1 MADQIRIRELT
12 ETTVIDDA
20 AFLAVDYENETHKV
34 SVENFNANAN
44 ATAKRYAEQAAA
56 SATAAAGSATAA
68 SATSAE
74 VDLKVTDAQGYATS
88 AANSA
93 TNSRTYANSSQ
104 EYANAAAASANLA
117 DADADASAASAAAA
131 AESSVLSRSWAVGG
145 TGTRTGE
152 DTNNARYWSDVAAA
166 AAGGGV
172 TSFNG
177 RGGAVTPQAGDYTA
191 SMVGAAAA
199 SDVYTK
205 SETYAKNEVYNTSQ
219 TYPRTTIDTMVA
231 GAAAAG
237 VTSFNN
243 RTGAVVPSGS
253 DYTAAII
260 NGTDTNGVLGVG
272 GRVYTIQ
279 ALIDEITNRILN
291 SLVTDS
297 DLATAL
303 QSYVT
308 KSMITTLATITNTK
322 TNVLD
327 GTEKNPS
334 VSGSLAAQI
343 KAITDDY
350 LKSSNI
356 YNGLDKTAAGF
367 ALDARQGKALN
378 DSLANLSTDVSTN
391 YATKAEL
398 ANTDASIANLKNG
411 TEKFSHIS
419 MTPIST
425 PSIDS
430 SIANMFASSAGN
442 ITAYSAA
449 YGNNVLIQSQVY
461 ITDKYGSLSSRYR
474 TRASES
480 DEWGSWSSY
489 GYFYPMRHKDI
500 SGTTD
505 ANGFVSLDLD
515 PDTTLPI
522 LGSTRKGGGSLSD
535 RYVEFTPGASSWYGR
550 VTYRGSAVAS
560 TEIKFRVWYFD
571 AEQTLV

>member
-117 DADADASAASAAAA
+117 DADADASAASATAA

-191 SMVGAAAA
+191 AMVGAAAA

-231 GAAAAG
+231 DAEASG

-243 RTGAVVPSGS
+243 RTGAVTPSGS

-260 NGTDTNGVLGVG
+260 NGTDTNGVLGVS

-308 KSMITTLATITNTK
+308 KSMITTLATITNTGTK
-322 TNVLD
+322 VLD

-334 VSGSLAAQI
+334 VSGSLAEQI

-350 LKSSNI
+350 LTSGDI

-378 DSLANLSTDVSTN
+378 DSFTN
-391 YATKAEL
+391 
-398 ANTDASIANLKNG
+398 SIATITNDIATLTALVTPSRKYFTNWNVTKWGHYCAVNWWSTGFPMNSDGVTVTGTIEQGFRPYNDVRNLTKVYNG
-411 TEKFSHIS
+411 SAYVDCVVS
-419 MTPIST
+419 IST
-425 PSIDS
+425 GGVVTI
-430 SIANMFASSAGN
+430 
-442 ITAYSAA
+442 
-449 YGNNVLIQSQVY
+449 
-461 ITDKYGSLSSRYR
+461 R
-474 TRASES
+474 
-480 DEWGSWSSY
+480 
-489 GYFYPMRHKDI
+489 DI
-500 SGTTD
+500 
-505 ANGFVSLDLD
+505 
-515 PDTTLPI
+515 
-522 LGSTRKGGGSLSD
+522 GGSKID
-535 RYVEFTPGASSWYGR
+535 GINTRYLQLNSIVYY
-550 VTYRGSAVAS
+550 V
-560 TEIKFRVWYFD
+560 D
-571 AEQTLV
+571 

>member
-117 DADADASAASAAAA
+117 DADADSAAASATAA

-191 SMVGAAAA
+191 SMVGAAEAN
-199 SDVYTK
+199 DVYTK
-205 SETYAKNEVYNTSQ
+205 SETYAKSEVYNTSQ

-231 GAAAAG
+231 DAAGAG

-243 RTGAVVPSGS
+243 RTGAVTPSGS

-260 NGTDTNGVLGVG
+260 NGTDTNGVLGVS

-308 KSMITTLATITNTK
+308 KSMITTLATITNTGTK
-322 TNVLD
+322 VLD

-334 VSGSLAAQI
+334 VSGSLAEQI

-350 LKSSNI
+350 LTSGDI

-378 DSLANLSTDVSTN
+378 DSLANKADAADLTALADDYRQKVFCKQWDITINASVPANGNALIFSGHNIHADLPSGANIISARCAWANNNNIVISQSWLS
-391 YATKAEL
+391 
-398 ANTDASIANLKNG
+398 G
-411 TEKFSHIS
+411 
-419 MTPIST
+419 
-425 PSIDS
+425 
-430 SIANMFASSAGN
+430 AGN
-442 ITAYSAA
+442 LTARAYNPTNAAITVTSA
-449 YGNNVLIQSQVY
+449 
-461 ITDKYGSLSSRYR
+461 T
-474 TRASES
+474 
-480 DEWGSWSSY
+480 
-489 GYFYPMRHKDI
+489 
-500 SGTTD
+500 
-505 ANGFVSLDLD
+505 
-515 PDTTLPI
+515 
-522 LGSTRKGGGSLSD
+522 
-535 RYVEFTPGASSWYGR
+535 
-550 VTYRGSAVAS
+550 AVA
-560 TEIKFRVWYFD
+560 FYY
-571 AEQTLV
+571 L

>member
-74 VDLKVTDAQGYATS
+74 VDLKVTDAQGYATA

-93 TNSRTYANSSQ
+93 TNSRTYSNASQ

-117 DADADASAASAAAA
+117 DADADSSAASADAA

-191 SMVGAAAA
+191 AMVGAAEA

-205 SETYAKNEVYNTSQ
+205 SETYAKSEVYNTSQ

-231 GAAAAG
+231 DAAAAG

-243 RTGAVVPSGS
+243 RTGAVTPSGS

-260 NGTDTNGVLGVG
+260 NGTDTNGVLGVS

-308 KSMITTLATITNTK
+308 KSMITTLATITNTGTK
-322 TNVLD
+322 VLD

-334 VSGSLAAQI
+334 VSGSLAEQI

-367 ALDARQGKALN
+367 ALDARQGKSLN
-378 DSLANLSTDVSTN
+378 DSLANYAFPIVSSSYDIETIGNYKQIQSSNTSSSSFVTASGEHLYTLLSWTASDDNKAWQMAITTDGNVWTRSYIWWN
-391 YATKAEL
+391 SAWSKW
-398 ANTDASIANLKNG
+398 SPV
-411 TEKFSHIS
+411 
-419 MTPIST
+419 TPIVWEHTFVVSGGIAAGT
-425 PSIDS
+425 IGTRGAQMTVDNPYPNYKLTGISVVNANDS
-430 SIANMFASSAGN
+430 SVVHPFAFYSSGKIYCN
-442 ITAYSAA
+442 WY
-449 YGNNVLIQSQVY
+449 
-461 ITDKYGSLSSRYR
+461 
-474 TRASES
+474 RAS
-480 DEWGSWSSY
+480 
-489 GYFYPMRHKDI
+489 
-500 SGTTD
+500 
-505 ANGFVSLDLD
+505 A
-515 PDTTLPI
+515 
-522 LGSTRKGGGSLSD
+522 
-535 RYVEFTPGASSWYGR
+535 
-550 VTYRGSAVAS
+550 SAV
-560 TEIKFRVWYFD
+560 TEVKTTVVVRAVFSG
-571 AEQTLV
+571 LS

>member
-117 DADADASAASAAAA
+117 DADADSAAASATAA

-191 SMVGAAAA
+191 SMVGAAEAN
-199 SDVYTK
+199 DVYTK
-205 SETYAKNEVYNTSQ
+205 SETYAKSEVYNTSQ

-231 GAAAAG
+231 DAAGAG

-243 RTGAVVPSGS
+243 RTGAVTPSGS

-260 NGTDTNGVLGVG
+260 NGTDTNGVLGVS

-308 KSMITTLATITNTK
+308 KSMITTLATITNTGTK
-322 TNVLD
+322 VLD

-334 VSGSLAAQI
+334 VSGSLAEQI

-350 LKSSNI
+350 LTSGDI

-378 DSLANLSTDVSTN
+378 DSLAKIGTMTESGWKSDVAIPGTGTITEVATISLPAGTYVVFAAFSSTGTTKPERAYITYRYGS
-391 YATKAEL
+391 AT
-398 ANTDASIANLKNG
+398 
-411 TEKFSHIS
+411 
-419 MTPIST
+419 T
-425 PSIDS
+425 PSVSQNEDFIGR
-430 SIANMFASSAGN
+430 A
-442 ITAYSAA
+442 T
-449 YGNNVLIQSQVY
+449 LIIGFIVQ
-461 ITDKYGSLSSRYR
+461 LSS
-474 TRASES
+474 T
-480 DEWGSWSSY
+480 
-489 GYFYPMRHKDI
+489 
-500 SGTTD
+500 GT
-505 ANGFVSLDLD
+505 V
-515 PDTTLPI
+515 
-522 LGSTRKGGGSLSD
+522 
-535 RYVEFTPGASSWYGR
+535 GASCRAW
-550 VTYRGSAVAS
+550 SAVTCSGSIRAVR
-560 TEIKFRVWYFD
+560 IK
-571 AEQTLV
+571 

>member
-74 VDLKVTDAQGYATS
+74 VDLKVTDAQGYAT
-88 AANSA
+88 AASNSA
-93 TNSRTYANSSQ
+93 TNSRTYANASQ
-104 EYANAAAASANLA
+104 EYANAASASANLA

-131 AESSVLSRSWAVGG
+131 ADSSVLSRSWAVGG

-191 SMVGAAAA
+191 SMVGAAEA

-205 SETYAKNEVYNTSQ
+205 SETYAKSEVYNTSQ

-231 GAAAAG
+231 DAAAAG

-243 RTGAVVPSGS
+243 RTGAVTPSGS

-260 NGTDTNGVLGVG
+260 NGTDTNGVLGVS

-308 KSMITTLATITNTK
+308 KSMITTLATITNTGTK
-322 TNVLD
+322 VLD

-334 VSGSLAAQI
+334 VSGSLAKQI

-356 YNGLDKTAAGF
+356 YNGLDKTAAGS
-367 ALDARQGKALN
+367 ALDARQGKTLN
-378 DSLANLSTDVSTN
+378 DTLSNNLQ
-391 YATKAEL
+391 
-398 ANTDASIANLKNG
+398 ASIVKISKN
-411 TEKFSHIS
+411 
-419 MTPIST
+419 
-425 PSIDS
+425 
-430 SIANMFASSAGN
+430 
-442 ITAYSAA
+442 
-449 YGNNVLIQSQVY
+449 
-461 ITDKYGSLSSRYR
+461 
-474 TRASES
+474 
-480 DEWGSWSSY
+480 
-489 GYFYPMRHKDI
+489 
-500 SGTTD
+500 
-505 ANGFVSLDLD
+505 
-515 PDTTLPI
+515 
-522 LGSTRKGGGSLSD
+522 
-535 RYVEFTPGASSWYGR
+535 
-550 VTYRGSAVAS
+550 AS
-560 TEIKFRVWYFD
+560 TEHTYTVPSSSRHFVIFACAYNTSYWIGYVHCASAGAVNAYEIAKGAQIANVDTSTNTLKFTTSANTSGVLIDIVCYGS
-571 AEQTLV
+571 AMS

>member
-34 SVENFNANAN
+34 SIENFNANAN

-74 VDLKVTDAQGYATS
+74 VDLKVTDAQGYAT
-88 AANSA
+88 AASNSA
-93 TNSRTYANSSQ
+93 TNSRTYANASQ

-131 AESSVLSRSWAVGG
+131 ADSSVLSRSWAVGG

-152 DTNNARYWSDVAAA
+152 DTNNARYWADVAAA

-191 SMVGAAAA
+191 AMVGAAAA

-205 SETYAKNEVYNTSQ
+205 AETYSKNEVYTQDQ

-231 GAAAAG
+231 DAAGAG

-243 RTGAVVPSGS
+243 RTGAVTPSGS

-260 NGTDTNGVLGVG
+260 NGTDTNGVLGVS

-308 KSMITTLATITNTK
+308 KSMITTLATITNTGTK
-322 TNVLD
+322 VLD

-343 KAITDDY
+343 KSVNDALATFSSFKKISFHTYQSGIRDTTKTHQLESMKVYLLIVSHYNRTSDNAAGVFLITPY
-350 LKSSNI
+350 KSGSTSNSNI
-356 YNGLDKTAAGF
+356 LTIHGN
-367 ALDARQGKALN
+367 
-378 DSLANLSTDVSTN
+378 N
-391 YATKAEL
+391 YAAVTIDSDL
-398 ANTDASIANLKNG
+398 VLSIAYTLNYAIEALY
-411 TEKFSHIS
+411 E
-419 MTPIST
+419 
-425 PSIDS
+425 
-430 SIANMFASSAGN
+430 IA
-442 ITAYSAA
+442 
-449 YGNNVLIQSQVY
+449 
-461 ITDKYGSLSSRYR
+461 
-474 TRASES
+474 
-480 DEWGSWSSY
+480 
-489 GYFYPMRHKDI
+489 
-500 SGTTD
+500 
-505 ANGFVSLDLD
+505 
-515 PDTTLPI
+515 
-522 LGSTRKGGGSLSD
+522 
-535 RYVEFTPGASSWYGR
+535 
-550 VTYRGSAVAS
+550 
-560 TEIKFRVWYFD
+560 
-571 AEQTLV
+571 